1 MVRTWSFEQLLEVV
15 WGALGG
21 LSTSLVVGGGH
32 ERALIPLL
40 VLFLAGMAGGAF
52 IGVLVPLCLALEAI
66 EDRTDRHLARYLAS
80 GIVKELLGGS
90 WAHTS

>member
-1 MVRTWSFEQLLEVV
+1 MVQTWSFKQLLEVV

-66 EDRTDRHLARYLAS
+66 EDRSNHLLARAVA
-80 GIVKELLGGS
+80 GGDVKELLGGS
-90 WAHTS
+90 RALMS